1 LPPAIGSS
9 PQEANAAMFKREG
22 AAEVIVNNLLKPEL
36 LMNRITSILS
46 EPACLLQMSEA
57 AKQLAK
63 PDATRDIVETIVT
76 LTRGTI
82 AKTYEVTSI

>member
-1 LPPAIGSS
+1 
-9 PQEANAAMFKREG
+9 
-22 AAEVIVNNLLKPEL
+22 
-36 LMNRITSILS
+36 
-46 EPACLLQMSEA
+46 MSEA